1 MVYYTGNSRRD
12 APGHRGD
19 RMRETFLAVDGNS
32 LMHRAFHALP
42 LMDADGVYTNAVHGF
57 LSMLLK
63 AVQELSPRYIA
74 VAFDLPVPTFRHT
87 AYADYKAGRRAMPDE
102 LRPQFPVIREIL
114 QAMKLGVLT
123 AEGYEADDILGTLSR
138 ECREKGLDCV
148 LLTGDRDAL
157 QLVGDGTRVLFT
169 RKGITESTLFDPAGV
184 KEYFGVTPEQVTDW
198 KGLMGDASDNIPGIP
213 GVGEK
218 TAVKLLSE
226 YGTLENV
233 LAHGEEIKGKLGEKV
248 RSNAELARFSKDLAT
263 IRPTAP
269 IAFDLSAFDA
279 GHMRDGLDTLKKYQL
294 NGVAGRLEKMGAPD
308 SPAQE
313 EKTEE
318 PDYAQARLSSTAAIA
333 LFIAQTRDMPT
344 ALHVTPTRMTL
355 AVPGTCAEIAL
366 QQDMLSPGLTP
377 EEAWQAL
384 APLMQ
389 RPLYAHDGKALLH
402 QLADRGLPLP
412 RFAWDTMLGA
422 YLRNPQEKSYALAH
436 FAREDAAGVLSLAL
450 RQEQQLADEGMLRLM
465 NEVEMPL
472 LYVLFDMEQAGFQVD
487 GAVLSALGEQFTR
500 EAEALKE
507 QVYDLTGVRG
517 FNLNSTQQLGKVLF
531 ETLDL
536 PHGKK
541 TTRGYSTDADTLE
554 KLIGLHPCIEP
565 ILKYRQVVK
574 LNSTYIDALLRKMDG
589 SGRVHS
595 SFDQTGTATGR
606 ISSSEPN
613 LQNIPVR
620 TEMGREIRKAFV
632 TRPGCV
638 LADADYSQIELRV
651 MAHFSGDE
659 AMVDAFRRGQD
670 IHARTAAEV
679 YGVPMEDVTREMR
692 SSAKAV
698 NFGLVYGISDFG
710 LARNIGVSR
719 KQAADFIARY
729 FDRYPGVKKY
739 MEDAVKQGY
748 DRGYAVTM
756 MGRRRQLP
764 ELKAGNANVRN
775 FGERAAM
782 NTPVQGTAA
791 DIIKLAMVRVH
802 EALKKEGLK
811 ARLVLQVHDELLI
824 EAPREEAQQVAQ
836 ILRACMEQVFPLKV
850 PLVAE
855 VKTGESWYETK

>member
-1 MVYYTGNSRRD
+1 
-12 APGHRGD
+12 
-19 RMRETFLAVDGNS
+19 MRETLLAVDGNS

-42 LMDADGVYTNAVHGF
+42 LMDSNGIYTNAVHGF

-63 AVQELSPRYIA
+63 AIQELSPRYIA
-74 VAFDLPVPTFRHT
+74 VAFDLHGPTFRHA
-87 AYADYKAGRRAMPDE
+87 AYADYKAGRRATPDE
-102 LRPQFPVIREIL
+102 LRPQFDIIKEIL
-114 QAMKLGVLT
+114 SDMKLGVLT

-138 ECREKGLDCV
+138 LCRENDLDCV

-157 QLVGDGTRVLFT
+157 QLVGNGTQVLFT
-169 RKGITESTLFDPAGV
+169 RKGITESTLFDAAGV

-218 TAVKLLSE
+218 TAVKLLNE

-233 LAHGEEIKGKLGEKV
+233 LKNAESIKGKLGEKI
-248 RSNAELARFSKDLAT
+248 RENSDLARFSQDLAT

-269 IAFDLSAFDA
+269 IDFKLSAFDA
-279 GHMRDGLDTLKKYQL
+279 SHMAEGLPALKKYQL
-294 NGVAGRLEKMGAPD
+294 NGIAGRMEKMGMEETAP
-308 SPAQE
+308 E
-313 EKTEE
+313 EQPEE
-318 PDYAQARLSSTAAIA
+318 EIAFAQAQLRNPQAVA
-333 LFIAQTRDMPT
+333 LFAAQTQGQPT
-344 ALHVTPTRMTL
+344 ALHVTPTRMTV
-355 AVPGTCAEIAL
+355 AVNGTCAEIL
-366 QQDMLSPGLTP
+366 VQEDMLSDGMTP
-377 EEAWQAL
+377 EEAWQSL
-384 APLMQ
+384 
-389 RPLYAHDGKALLH
+389 RPFLGRKLYVHDGKSLLH
-402 QLADRGLPLP
+402 QLAAQHLPLP
-412 RFAWDTMLGA
+412 QFVWDTMLGA
-422 YLRNPQEKSYALAH
+422 YLHNPQEKTYALGH
-436 FAREDAAGVLSLAL
+436 FTREDAAGVLQWGQK
-450 RQEQQLADEGMLRLM
+450 QEKQLAGEGMLTLM
-465 NEVEMPL
+465 RDVEMPL

-487 GAVLSALGEQFTR
+487 GQVLSQLGAEFTR
-500 EAEALKE
+500 AAEELKE
-507 QVYDLTGVRG
+507 EVYRLTGVHG

-541 TTRGYSTDADTLE
+541 TQRGYSTDAETLE
-554 KLIGLHPCIEP
+554 KLSDLHPCIEP
-565 ILKYRQVVK
+565 ILRYRQVVK
-574 LNSTYIDALLRKMDG
+574 LNSTYIDALLRKMDAT
-589 SGRVHS
+589 GRVHT

-620 TEMGREIRKAFV
+620 TDMGREIRKAFIAK
-632 TRPGCV
+632 PGCV

-651 MAHFSGDE
+651 MAHFSGDH
-659 AMVDAFRRGQD
+659 AMVDAFQRGQD
-670 IHARTAAEV
+670 IHTRTAAEV
-679 YGVPMEDVTREMR
+679 YGVPMEQVTREMR

-719 KQAADFIARY
+719 RQAADFIARY
-729 FDRYPGVKKY
+729 FDRYPGVKQY
-739 MEDAVKQGY
+739 MDGAVKQGY
-748 DRGYAVTM
+748 ENGYAVTM

-764 ELKAGNANVRN
+764 ELKMSNANMRN

-802 EALKKEGLK
+802 GALKKEGLR
-811 ARLVLQVHDELLI
+811 ARLILQVHDELIL
-824 EAPREEAQQVAQ
+824 EAPREEEEQVKR
-836 ILRACMEQVFPLKV
+836 ILQSCMEQVTQLSV